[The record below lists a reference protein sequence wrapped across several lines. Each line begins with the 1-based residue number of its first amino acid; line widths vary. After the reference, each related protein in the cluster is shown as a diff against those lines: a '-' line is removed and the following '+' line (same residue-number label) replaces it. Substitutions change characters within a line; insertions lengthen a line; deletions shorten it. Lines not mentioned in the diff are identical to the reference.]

1 MILTTDWIKLEK
13 KLVNLTGQWKISK
26 LKQRHKDLQK
36 IKQSFS
42 KLQKSTGDLTH
53 TIKFQEEKG
62 DTQSWG
68 ERFEEMIA
76 KISPNL
82 IKIQVTP
89 IKECT

>member
-1 MILTTDWIKLEK
+1 MQDKIIKKSDKIRK
-13 KLVNLTGQWKISK
+13 KIGQLDRSMENF
-26 LKQRHKDLQK
+26 QTATERPKDLQK

-42 KLQKSTGDLTH
+42 KLQESTGDLTH
-53 TIKFQEEKG
+53 TVKFQEEKG

-82 IKIQVTP
+82 IRIQ
-89 IKECT
+89 